1 MGILFVEYGEIK
13 RCGNDVSIGVGGA
26 YDYGYDW
33 ILGELKEFWNK
44 LVINW

>member
-13 RCGNDVSIGVGGA
+13 RCGNDVSIGVSGV

-33 ILGELKEFWNK
+33 ILGELWDFG
-44 LVINW
+44 INW